1 MSEPDA
7 KPSETRAPHHAAV
20 SESNPPSEHSK
31 PESHASPS
39 TPPGEKAGERKP
51 SDAESPRSVLESTA
65 PEPKPAE
72 RPHVVVFKNVTK
84 SFGVGHEAKV
94 AIQDICFVV
103 EDLPNI
109 GELVTIVG
117 PSGCGKSTLLRII
130 AGLKPHFPPSHG
142 EVQIFGKPIS
152 EPGPDRGL
160 VDQKYSLL
168 PHLTVVD
175 NVAFGLKL
183 RGVSRSER
191 RDRAQDWIKKVGLE
205 GCDKKYPSEL
215 SGGMQQRV
223 AIAATLILQP
233 RILLMDEPF
242 GALDP
247 GIRLRMQELLI
258 QLWNEKEET
267 VFLVTH
273 SVEEAVYLGDRVFLM
288 APNPGRLVEILKV
301 PRPGEPPEE
310 SRRKPWFINFCQTLL
325 ERLEQESSAPP
336 GAKV

>member
-1 MSEPDA
+1 M
-7 KPSETRAPHHAAV
+7 
-20 SESNPPSEHSK
+20 
-31 PESHASPS
+31 PEASH
-39 TPPGEKAGERKP
+39 P
-51 SDAESPRSVLESTA
+51 SDGAA
-65 PEPKPAE
+65 PKPDQPEHLLAAPAQQHLL
-72 RPHVVVFKNVTK
+72 RPLDVVTFKNVSK
-84 SFGVGHEAKV
+84 SFGTGAEAKL
-94 AIQDICFVV
+94 ALQNISFTI
-103 EDLPNI
+103 EDLPNV

-130 AGLKPHFPPSHG
+130 AGLKPHFPHTSG
-142 EVQIFGKPIS
+142 EVLVLGKPVQ

-168 PHLTVVD
+168 PHLNVIE
-175 NVAFGLKL
+175 NVAFGLRL
-183 RGVSRSER
+183 RGVKRSER
-191 RDRAQDWIKKVGLE
+191 FDRAQEWVKKVGLE
-205 GCDKKYPSEL
+205 GSEKKFPSEL

-258 QLWNEKEET
+258 QLWNEQQST

-288 APNPGRLVEILKV
+288 AAKPGRLIEILKV
-301 PRPGEPPEE
+301 PRPGESPEE

-325 ERLEQESSAPP
+325 RRLEEESPAPQ
-336 GAKV
+336 GVKV

>member
-1 MSEPDA
+1 MPDPSHPDSTVPRPA
-7 KPSETRAPHHAAV
+7 KPEKSE
-20 SESNPPSEHSK
+20 
-31 PESHASPS
+31 
-39 TPPGEKAGERKP
+39 G
-51 SDAESPRSVLESTA
+51 LLTA
-65 PEPKPAE
+65 PVLPRQLAP
-72 RPHVVVFKNVTK
+72 PDVVTLDRVCK
-84 SFGVGHEAKV
+84 SFGKGAAAKV
-94 AIQDICFVV
+94 ALQDISFTI
-103 EDLPNI
+103 EDLPYV
-109 GELVTIVG
+109 GELIALVG

-130 AGLKPHFPPSHG
+130 AGLSPHFPPTSG
-142 EVQIFGKPIS
+142 KALVLGKPIQ

-168 PHLTVVD
+168 PHLNVIQ

-183 RGVSRSER
+183 RGVPRSER
-191 RDRAQDWIKKVGLE
+191 MAKASEWVKKVGLE
-205 GCDKKYPSEL
+205 GSETKFASEL

-258 QLWNEKEET
+258 DLWKEQQST

-288 APNPGRLVEILKV
+288 APNPGRLIEILKV
-301 PRPGEPPEE
+301 PRPAEPPEE
-310 SRRKPWFINFCQTLL
+310 SRRKPWFITFCQALL
-325 ERLEQESSAPP
+325 RRLEEESPTP
-336 GAKV
+336 NGIKV

>member
-1 MSEPDA
+1 MPDA
-7 KPSETRAPHHAAV
+7 SHPPEGAAPHHA
-20 SESNPPSEHSK
+20 K
-31 PESHASPS
+31 PEQAEGLLAAPPQQHLL
-39 TPPGEKAGERKP
+39 TPP
-51 SDAESPRSVLESTA
+51 D
-65 PEPKPAE
+65 
-72 RPHVVVFKNVTK
+72 VVTFKKVCK
-84 SFGVGHEAKV
+84 SFGTGAEAKL
-94 AIQDICFVV
+94 ALQDISFTI
-103 EDLPNI
+103 EDLPNV
-109 GELVTIVG
+109 GELIAIVG

-130 AGLKPHFPPSHG
+130 AGLKPHFPATSG
-142 EVQIFGKPIS
+142 EVLVLGKPVR

-168 PHLTVVD
+168 PHLNVIQ

-183 RGVSRSER
+183 RGVARSER
-191 RDRAQDWIKKVGLE
+191 LDRASEWIKKVGLE
-205 GCDKKYPSEL
+205 GSDQKFPSEL

-258 QLWNEKEET
+258 QLWNEQHST

-288 APNPGRLVEILKV
+288 APSPGRLLEILKV
-301 PRPGEPPEE
+301 PRPAEPPEE
-310 SRRKPWFINFCQTLL
+310 SRRKPWFINFCQALL
-325 ERLEQESSAPP
+325 RRLEEEASASH
-336 GAKV
+336 GVRV